1 MKHTIPYSYKINP
14 IVLIFGSF
22 FLVVIPF
29 LIWSSWAELD
39 QISHAQGQV
48 MATAKTQTI
57 QAPIDGIV
65 GNILVKEG
73 QKVMAKEQLLSLEKD
88 KGKAAYDDSKS
99 KVAALRVAV
108 IRLQAEVY
116 GKELVFPRDLV
127 QEYPEFVAN
136 QKELFKKRQ
145 KALHDETSALK
156 ESLALVEEEL
166 KNTIPLLKTGDIG
179 SSEIIR
185 LKKQVSDIK
194 GQIANKINKYFQD
207 SQSEMTKIEEE
218 LSSKEQEFTDRKINL
233 EWTDIYSPMNAI
245 VKNILITT
253 KGARVRSGDVIMELV
268 PFGDALLIEA
278 KLPPS
283 DISFVKKG
291 QRAAVK
297 LDAYD
302 YSIYG
307 IFDGEVVYISPDTL
321 TEKTAQGDKFYFKVH
336 IKLDQTKLMTKS
348 GKEIEVSPGM
358 TAKVDII
365 TGSRT
370 VLRYLTKPITKT
382 LSEAFHEK

>member
-1 MKHTIPYSYKINP
+1 MRNTIPYDYKINP
-14 IVLIFGSF
+14 LLLIFGSLF
-22 FLVVIPF
+22 VVIIPF
-29 LIWSSWAELD
+29 CIWASWAELD

-57 QAPIDGIV
+57 QSPIDGVISD
-65 GNILVKEG
+65 ILVKEG
-73 QKVMAKEQLLSLEKD
+73 QKVTEKELLISLEKD

-99 KVAALRVAV
+99 KVAALKAALV
-108 IRLQAEVY
+108 RLHAEVY
-116 GKELVFPRDLV
+116 GKELSFPSEI
-127 QEYPEFVAN
+127 QKEYPEFVSN

-145 KALHDETSALK
+145 KALHDETAALQ
-156 ESLALVEEEL
+156 ESLSLVEEEL
-166 KNTIPLLKTGDIG
+166 KNTLPLLKTGDIG

-185 LKKQVSDIK
+185 LKKQVADLK

-207 SQSEMTKIEEE
+207 SQSEMTKIEED
-218 LSSKEQEFTDRKINL
+218 LSSKEQEFTDRKITL
-233 EWTDIYSPMNAI
+233 EWADIYSPMDAI

-253 KGARVRSGDVIMELV
+253 KGARVRGGDIIMELV
-268 PFGDALLIEA
+268 PFGDTLLIEA
-278 KLPPS
+278 KLPPT

-321 TEKTAQGDKFYFKVH
+321 IEKTAQGEKPYFRVH
-336 IKLDQTKLMTKS
+336 IKLDQTKLIAKN
-348 GKEIEVSPGM
+348 GKAIEVSPGM
-358 TAKVDII
+358 TTQVDII